1 MTFIVNISVS
11 IDIDVIEPNYP
22 GDSLP
27 YPKMTKEDL
36 DAELDE
42 IATAKT
48 AKTAKIAKTVNTN
61 FKNYYV

>member
-42 IATAKT
+42 IAIA
-48 AKTAKIAKTVNTN
+48 TAKIAKTVNTN